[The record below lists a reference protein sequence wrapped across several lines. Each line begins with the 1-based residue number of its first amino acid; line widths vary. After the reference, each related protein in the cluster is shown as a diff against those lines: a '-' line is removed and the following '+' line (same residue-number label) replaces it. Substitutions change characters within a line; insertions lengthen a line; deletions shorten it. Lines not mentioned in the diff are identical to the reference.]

1 MAIDENDPYRKAL
14 ISLINS
20 INREIPLEEKNQ
32 VLIVY
37 KLNTPEKIVKFNEW
51 IMSRLEDGKLNATET
66 EIVRAAVQASK
77 DLILSQSR

>member
-77 DLILSQSR
+77 D

>member
-14 ISLINS
+14 VQLLHSIDDEIHLEKGSRLTMLHLLNS
-20 INREIPLEEKNQ
+20 E
-32 VLIVY
+32 
-37 KLNTPEKIVKFNEW
+37 EKIVKFNEW

-77 DLILSQSR
+77 D